1 MAVLA
6 GASPAAPGATAP
18 RALRSNAMSERL
30 ASETHWPDY
39 YEVTAERPSWT
50 TTKTAAEAFG
60 EHPLSGPR
68 FAVDLG
74 CGAGRD
80 SRELL
85 RRGWR
90 VLAMD
95 MTPEGP
101 QALWRLTPEAERARL
116 ETEVSRLQDFEIP
129 ACDLVNANLIL
140 PFQEPQDYEATWSR
154 ILAAIPVGGRFS
166 GMLFA
171 DRDDAADEPD
181 MTCPPAAVIRGY
193 FDGFEVELWNER
205 EEDGQTALGEDHH
218 FHLIEVVA
226 VRRELPQDRFVG

>member
-1 MAVLA
+1 MTDKN
-6 GASPAAPGATAP
+6 AAD
-18 RALRSNAMSERL
+18 
-30 ASETHWPDY
+30 THWPDY

-50 TTKTAAEAFG
+50 TTMTAAEAFG
-60 EHPLSGPR
+60 EHPTGDSW

-90 VLAMD
+90 VLATD

-101 QALWRLTPEAERARL
+101 ETLWRLTPEGDRERL
-116 ETEVSRLQDFEIP
+116 ETEISTLQDFEIP

-140 PFQEPQDYEATWSR
+140 PFQPTDDYAATWAR

-166 GMLFA
+166 GMLFG
-171 DRDDAADEPD
+171 DMDQAADESD
-181 MTCPPAAVIRGY
+181 MTCPSPDVIRGY
-193 FDGFEVELWNER
+193 LRDFDIEYWNEK
-205 EEDGQTALGEDHH
+205 EEDGQTALGDDHH

-226 VRRELPQDRFVG
+226 VRRTLPGNGPVG

>member
-1 MAVLA
+1 MTDEN
-6 GASPAAPGATAP
+6 ASDI
-18 RALRSNAMSERL
+18 

-60 EHPLSGPR
+60 KHRADGPR

-80 SRELL
+80 TRELL

-90 VLAMD
+90 VLATD

-101 QALWRLTPEAERARL
+101 ETLWHLTPEGDRERL
-116 ETEVSRLQDFEIP
+116 ETEISTLQDFEIP

-140 PFQEPQDYEATWSR
+140 PFQPADDYAATWAR
-154 ILAAIPVGGRFS
+154 IIAAIAVGGRFS
-166 GMLFA
+166 GMLFG
-171 DRDDAADEPD
+171 DKDQAADEPD
-181 MTCPPAAVIRGY
+181 MTCPPPDVIRGY
-193 FDGFEVELWNER
+193 LDGFEIEYWNEK
-205 EEDGQTALGEDHH
+205 EQDGQTALGDDHH
-218 FHLIEVVA
+218 FHLSEVVA
-226 VRRELPQDRFVG
+226 VRRALPGDSPVG

>member
-1 MAVLA
+1 MTDQFQ
-6 GASPAAPGATAP
+6 PPDTDETTEDQAA
-18 RALRSNAMSERL
+18 N
-30 ASETHWPDY
+30 THWPDY

-60 EHPLSGPR
+60 EHPAKGPR

-80 SRELL
+80 TRELL

-90 VLAMD
+90 VLATD

-101 QALWRLTPEAERARL
+101 ETLRRLTPAKDRDRL

-129 ACDLVNANLIL
+129 FCDLVNANLIL
-140 PFQEPQDYEATWSR
+140 PFQPARDYEATWQR
-154 ILAAIPVGGRFS
+154 IVAAIPVGGRFA
-166 GMLFA
+166 GMLFG
-171 DRDDAADEPD
+171 DRDQAADEEG
-181 MTCPPAAVIRGY
+181 MTCPSPDVIRGY
-193 FDGFEVELWNER
+193 LDGFDIEYWAEK
-205 EEDGQTALGEDHH
+205 EEDGQTALGDDHH

-226 VRRELPQDRFVG
+226 VRREA

>member
-1 MAVLA
+1 MTDED
-6 GASPAAPGATAP
+6 ASE
-18 RALRSNAMSERL
+18 N

-60 EHPLSGPR
+60 EHRADGPR

-80 SRELL
+80 TRELL

-90 VLAMD
+90 VLATD

-101 QALWRLTPEAERARL
+101 ETLWCLTPEGDRERL
-116 ETEVSRLQDFEIP
+116 ETEISTLQDFEIP

-140 PFQEPQDYEATWSR
+140 PFQPADDYAATWAR

-166 GMLFA
+166 GMLFG
-171 DRDDAADEPD
+171 DKDQAADEPD
-181 MTCPPAAVIRGY
+181 MTCPPPDVIRGY
-193 FDGFEVELWNER
+193 LDGFEMEYWNEK
-205 EEDGQTALGEDHH
+205 EEDGQTALGDDHH

-226 VRRELPQDRFVG
+226 VRRTLPGNGPVG